1 MLQNWAGNQKFGS
14 KIVKFPS
21 SLSDLSNILGQ
32 KLPYSIIGKNRSFT
46 PLRKQEVT
54 LISLENIPASILI
67 DFENLSCVIPA
78 NVSLIQVARHL
89 ESFGLSLLNY
99 PSSLDF
105 NIIGAL
111 LTGSHGSGAT
121 NGILAS
127 QVLSYKFM
135 DTHGGVHSR
144 IQNHENSS
152 GILVDGWINV
162 LLETE
167 FRIMEVT
174 KFKRARMGN
183 LSCSDLLNT
192 GKDLI
197 LKGYSTS
204 INLGIQDETR
214 NQLWIKEASAVFDQ
228 ALRDVFEISPRL
240 RVGTAKSP
248 GQTLAFDNSLI
259 ESGTPAEM
267 IPHFGFAPL
276 PEFGDELQSE
286 YFFDLA
292 DFEQVIY
299 AFLRFRKDISEH
311 CRTIELRTISA
322 DEIHLSPA
330 FGRRTLAFHITWR
343 NSPKKISSLLRL
355 VQKEFRLSGL
365 TNYRVHVGKLFD
377 FDELALTEKI
387 ELDSRIFRLNFN
399 SGFIQ
404 EWISTQFKPVVR
416 GS

>member
-1 MLQNWAGNQKFGS
+1 MQNWAGNQKFGS
-14 KIVKFPS
+14 NIVNFPS

-32 KLPYSIIGKNRSFT
+32 NKPYSIIGKNRSFT
-46 PLRKQEVT
+46 PLRRRDVT
-54 LISLENIPASILI
+54 LISLENLPGSISI

-105 NIIGAL
+105 NTIGAL

-127 QVLSYKFM
+127 QVLNYKFM
-135 DTHGGVHSR
+135 DTSGGVHSR
-144 IQNHENSS
+144 VQNRENSS
-152 GILVDGWINV
+152 GILVDGWVNV
-162 LLETE
+162 LLEAE
-167 FRIMEVT
+167 FRIMEAR

-183 LSCSDLLNT
+183 LLYSDITNI
-192 GKDLI
+192 GKHLI

-204 INLGIQDETR
+204 INLGIHDETR

-228 ALRDVFEISPRL
+228 VLRDLFEISPRL
-240 RVGTAKSP
+240 KVGAAKSP
-248 GQTLAFDNSLI
+248 GQTMTFDSSWI

-299 AFLRFRKDISEH
+299 AFLRFRKDISEL
-311 CRTIELRTISA
+311 CRTIELRTISS
-322 DEIHLSPA
+322 DEINFSPA

-343 NSPKKISSLLRL
+343 NSPKKIPSLLRL
-355 VQKEFRLSGL
+355 VQKEFRLAGL

-377 FDELALTEKI
+377 FDELALIEKI
-387 ELDSRIFRLNFN
+387 ELDSRIFRFDFN
-399 SGFIQ
+399 SDFIQ
-404 EWISTQFKPVVR
+404 EWKRTQFKPVVR
-416 GS
+416 FC